1 MIKINLLP
9 YRAERKKEI
18 IKKQVFF
25 GALPLLAACLIIGL
39 VWWSTNAKH
48 TQVLEDIAVL
58 QKKIEQSKLKMK
70 DIENYKSQKEML
82 AKKMD
87 IIKTLQKNKS
97 GPVRMIDEIST
108 CLPGNLWLTQFEQ
121 KGSSLKLKGSAL
133 DNISVSKYMVR
144 LENSANFK
152 DVELLE
158 IKTNKKTSVKGGAS
172 LKSFQLQST
181 VVYNPDGVTPSS

>member
-25 GALPLLAACLIIGL
+25 GALPLVATCLIIGL
-39 VWWSTNAKH
+39 FWWSTNAKYAR
-48 TQVLEDIAVL
+48 VLEDITDI

-70 DIENYKSQKEML
+70 DIESYKTQKEML

-87 IIKTLQKNKS
+87 VIKTLQKNKG

-108 CLPGNLWLTQFEQ
+108 CLPGNLWLTKLEQ
-121 KGSSLKLKGSAL
+121 KGSTLILVGNAL
-133 DNISVSKYMVR
+133 DNISISKYMVQ
-144 LENSANFK
+144 LENSANFSNV
-152 DVELLE
+152 DLLE
-158 IKTNKKTSVKGGAS
+158 IKTDKKTAVKGGAP
-172 LKSFQLQST
+172 LKGFKLQST
-181 VVYNPDGVTPSS
+181 VVYNADAETPSR

>member
-39 VWWSTNAKH
+39 VWWSINAKQ
-48 TQVLEDIAVL
+48 TQVLEDISIL
-58 QKKIEQSKLKMK
+58 QKKIDQSKLKMK

-82 AKKMD
+82 AKKRD

-108 CLPGNLWLTQFEQ
+108 CLPGNVWLTEFQQ
-121 KGSSLKLKGSAL
+121 KGSNLVFKGCAL

-158 IKTNKKTSVKGGAS
+158 IKTNKSTSVKGGAS
-172 LKSFQLQST
+172 LKDFRIEST
-181 VVYNPDGVTPSS
+181 VVYNADEGIPSS